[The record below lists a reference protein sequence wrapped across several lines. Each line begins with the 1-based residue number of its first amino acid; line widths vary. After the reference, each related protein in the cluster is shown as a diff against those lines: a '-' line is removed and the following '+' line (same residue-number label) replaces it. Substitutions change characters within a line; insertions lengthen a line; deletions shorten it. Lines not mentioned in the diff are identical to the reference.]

1 MKIVINSHKNSSIA
15 LEVLLKSLSDLK
27 SNPEIIICIGGF
39 YDSIPYEIK
48 KENNITIIKCS
59 HNSIDW
65 TAFITL
71 LETNIIPDG
80 HIFYMHDTCKVG
92 PNFLQ
97 NISKI
102 NLVNVTT
109 MSISQQSKNMNMGFY
124 SIAYLKK
131 HRPFLIQQ
139 KNTSEARIQEFKTK
153 AIQTEDYLFNKNPNH
168 KKLIGIPTISLP
180 IDFYGTGVLRII
192 KYYETIDLYKIQ
204 ANWQQS
210 NQYEL
215 RV

>member
-27 SNPEIIICIGGF
+27 SNPDIIICIGGF

-48 KENNITIIKCS
+48 KENNITTIKCS

-80 HIFYMHDTCKVG
+80 HILYMHDTCKVG

-102 NLVNVTT
+102 NLLNVTT
-109 MSISQQSKNMNMGFY
+109 MSISEQSKNMNMGFY

-139 KNTSEARIQEFKTK
+139 KNTSETRIQEFKTK
-153 AIQTEDYLFNKNPNH
+153 AIQTEDYLFNKNPNN

-180 IDFYGTGVLRII
+180 IDFYGTGVLRIV
-192 KYYETIDLYKIQ
+192 KYYESIDLYKIQ

>member
-27 SNPEIIICIGGF
+27 SNPEILICIGGF
-39 YDSIPYEIK
+39 YDSVPYEIK
-48 KENNITIIKCS
+48 KENNITTIKCS

-97 NISKI
+97 NINKI
-102 NLVNVTT
+102 NLVNVST
-109 MSISQQSKNMNMGFY
+109 MSISSQTKNMNMGFY
-124 SIAYLKK
+124 SISYLKK
-131 HRPFLIQQ
+131 QRPFIIQQ
-139 KNTSEARIQEFKTK
+139 KNISLARIQEFKTK

-168 KKLIGIPTISLP
+168 KKLLGVPTISEP
-180 IDFYGTGVLRII
+180 TDFYGTGVLRIV

-204 ANWQQS
+204 ANWQKS
-210 NQYEL
+210 DTYEL

>member
-15 LEVLLKSLSDLK
+15 LEVLLKSLPAK
-27 SNPEIIICIGGF
+27 TGTEIIICIGGF
-39 YDSIPYEIK
+39 YDSMPYEIK
-48 KENNITIIKCS
+48 KENNITTIKCN

-65 TAFITL
+65 TSFITL
-71 LETNIIPDG
+71 LETNIILDG

-97 NISKI
+97 NLNKI
-102 NLVNVTT
+102 NLVNVST
-109 MSISQQSKNMNMGFY
+109 MSISNQSRNMNIGFY

-131 HRPFLIQQ
+131 MRPFIIQQ
-139 KNTSEARIQEFKTK
+139 KNISEEKVQEFKIK
-153 AIQTEDYLFNKNPNH
+153 SIQTEDYLFNKNPNN
-168 KKLIGIPTISLP
+168 KKLIGIPTISEP
-180 IDFYGTGVLRII
+180 TDFYGTGVLRIV

-204 ANWQQS
+204 ANWQKS

>member
-15 LEVLLKSLSDLK
+15 LEVLLKSL
-27 SNPEIIICIGGF
+27 PQGIEIIICIGGF

-48 KENNITIIKCS
+48 KENNITTIKCN

-65 TAFITL
+65 TSFIAL
-71 LETNIIPDG
+71 LETNIVPDG

-97 NISKI
+97 NINKI
-102 NLVNVTT
+102 NLVNVST
-109 MSISQQSKNMNMGFY
+109 MSISHQSKNMNTGFY
-124 SIAYLKK
+124 SISYLKK
-131 HRPFLIQQ
+131 QRPFIIQQ
-139 KNTSEARIQEFKTK
+139 KNTSETRIHEFKIR
-153 AIQTEDYLFNKNPNH
+153 AIQTEDYLFNKNPNN
-168 KKLIGIPTISLP
+168 KKLTGSVTISEP
-180 IDFYGTGVLRII
+180 TDFYGTGVLRIV

-204 ANWQQS
+204 ANWQKS

>member
-48 KENNITIIKCS
+48 KENNITTIKCS

-124 SIAYLKK
+124 SISYLKK
-131 HRPFLIQQ
+131 QRPFLIQQ

-168 KKLIGIPTISLP
+168 KKLIGIPTISMP
-180 IDFYGTGVLRII
+180 TDFYRTGVLRII